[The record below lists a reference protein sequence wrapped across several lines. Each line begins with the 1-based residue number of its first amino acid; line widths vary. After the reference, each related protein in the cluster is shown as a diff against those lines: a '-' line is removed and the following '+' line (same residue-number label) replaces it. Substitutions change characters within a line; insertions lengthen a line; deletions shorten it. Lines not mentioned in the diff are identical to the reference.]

1 MIQPNWDVFSAKF
14 SHNQQ
19 VTFEWFA
26 YLLFCREFDLPKGWF
41 GFKNQSGIEKNPIEK
56 NGEVIGFQAKF
67 YSSTLSAH
75 KDDFLEM
82 LEKAKRDHSN
92 LTKILVYTNQ
102 FWGQAYSRSDKKMTS
117 PQALIDIE
125 IKAKGFNIELVWK
138 EASFFESE
146 FVCLKHSDLAKY
158 FFTEY
163 NLEGWQRYDD
173 WSNTKAE
180 PESEYLVDDDIKII
194 IPKDTSNTEHNVVD
208 GINAIR
214 EKLSNSGNSVRLVGL
229 SGVGKTRLAQALFD
243 ERIGINSLDV
253 RSVWY
258 CDIGDSPNP
267 LPEHFVEE
275 LVQNKQTYILIVDN
289 CGQDTHENL
298 TRKIKGTQIS
308 LLTIEYDV
316 KDDLPERTDVYKLQ
330 PNSTDIIKKVI
341 ERHYSHIN
349 DLNAG
354 KIAEFSGG
362 NYRLA
367 LAIASNVERTDNLA
381 LLTSSELFERLF
393 WQRGQRSD
401 DSYQVAQNFA
411 LVYSFNLEDS
421 GEEHSELDYIANF
434 TRVDSY
440 EVIERIEELKNKDIV
455 QQRGKWRAILPHV
468 LANHL
473 AKECISKKLVKH
485 LDDFI
490 RNMPSRLQTSCIKR
504 LSYLHDV
511 PKVHELVNLWFSPNG
526 WLGKK
531 LLNDE
536 YDAQDLVKFRLL
548 AHISEEQLLQLIEQ
562 KHNSNPKFLT
572 RENLHFVEISR
583 LIRSLAYEPQNFRQ
597 AFELLIY
604 FAKDEKEGER
614 DNSIRDLLIS
624 LFRLYTSETLAD
636 LELKKEVLIDLKQY
650 IEYQHILLAC
660 ISKAL
665 NFHEYGFIICNFDES
680 GRASDYGYQ
689 PQTYGEIWEW
699 VDFLLG
705 LLNELD
711 VYKNEQVREIFTNH
725 LKEIIWTCGNFEIVR
740 KYLLEFNQ
748 RSYFAEA
755 HRQVLSIIEFN
766 IDELQ
771 KNAPQLLQELE
782 KLEQELRPKKD
793 NIRELIQTYILA
805 PDHDLYRMNKN
816 TEDDSAL
823 KIPDFDNYEDLI
835 NYVGESLKD
844 IEILKENL
852 DLLIK
857 ANSGW
862 LSHQYLVQLGENT
875 AQIFE
880 SVDNCITAIQCTQI
894 NANLKK
900 SEFLLGLLKAFNQ
913 SSRNDYQKFIK
924 FLLSHSVLRNIT
936 PHMIFGSC
944 QNDEDFQY
952 YYQLFKQNRIDSTQ
966 LPRLAGCKYHNRIT
980 NEIFELFLDALIE
993 KEHWQSVHYELLEEC
1008 FFQKKLAIKYQPI
1021 LLNHIPE
1028 LVSNENNFDYF
1039 EDGLNIL
1046 LNCGSHFQDK
1056 IFNDVKNF
1064 FSTQPYLSFYREDKK
1079 FKILKLLIENSI
1091 TKFITYFI
1099 EDNEFLKKFW
1109 KRDLEKVL
1117 FYADARDVLSW
1128 VNHDQEKIKFW
1139 IENARLFSIESLQEE
1154 YNEESKVKVV
1164 WCDLLLE
1171 LFNRSNEKEALLKG
1185 LFESS
1190 ILDVRQAS
1198 GSWSEEMRR
1207 RLPSI
1212 KALKEKFES
1221 VFPELLPIIND
1232 KEQQWLIA
1240 IDKQAQQDTEREK
1253 QRSERFEW

>member
-1 MIQPNWDVFSAKF
+1 MIQPNWDIFSAKF
-14 SHNQQ
+14 SNNQQ
-19 VTFEWFA
+19 VIFEWFV
-26 YLLFCREFDLPKGWF
+26 YLLFCRELDLPKGWF

-56 NGEVIGFQAKF
+56 DGEVIGFQAKF
-67 YSSTLSAH
+67 YSTTLSAN

-82 LEKAKRDHSN
+82 LEKAKRDHAN

-125 IKAKGFNIELVWK
+125 SKSKELNIELMWR

-173 WSNTKAE
+173 WSNTKAKL
-180 PESEYLVDDDIKII
+180 ESEYLVDDDIKII
-194 IPKDTSNTEHNVVD
+194 IPKDISNTEHNVVD

-243 ERIGINSLDV
+243 ERIGTNSLDV

-275 LVQNKQTYILIVDN
+275 LVQNKRPYILIVDN
-289 CGQDTHENL
+289 CGQDTHDKL
-298 TRKIKGTQIS
+298 TRKIKDTEVS

-341 ERHYSHIN
+341 ERHFSHIN
-349 DLNAG
+349 DLNAR

-367 LAIASNVERTDNLA
+367 LAIASNIERMDNLA

-393 WQRGQRSD
+393 WQRGQRND
-401 DSYQVAQNFA
+401 DLYRVAQNFA
-411 LVYSFNLEDS
+411 LVYSFNIEDS
-421 GEEHSELDYIANF
+421 GEENSELDYISNF
-434 TRVDSY
+434 ARIDNY
-440 EVIERIEELKNKDIV
+440 DAIERIEELKNKDIV
-455 QQRGKWRAILPHV
+455 QWRGKWRAILPHV

-473 AKECISKKLVKH
+473 AKECILRRLPKH
-485 LDDFI
+485 LDEFI
-490 RNMPSRLQTSCIKR
+490 QNMPARLQMSCIKR

-511 PKVHELVNLWFSPNG
+511 PKVQELVKSWFSSTG
-526 WLGKK
+526 WLGQK
-531 LLNDE
+531 LLNEE

-548 AHISEEQLLQLIEQ
+548 AHIAEEQLLQLIEK
-562 KHNSNPKFLT
+562 KHNANPKFLT
-572 RENLHFVEISR
+572 RGNLHFVELSR
-583 LIRSLAYEPQNFRQ
+583 LIRSLAYQSQNFKK

-604 FAKDEKEGER
+604 FAKDEKEDER
-614 DNSIRDLLIS
+614 NNSIRDLVTS
-624 LFRLYTSETLAD
+624 LFRLYTSETLTN
-636 LELKKEVLIDLKQY
+636 LELKKDILTELKEHE
-650 IEYQHILLAC
+650 EYQPIILAC

-665 NFHEYGFIICNFDES
+665 NFHEYGYILYDSDES
-680 GRASDYGYQ
+680 SRSSDYGYQ
-689 PQTYGEIWEW
+689 PKTYDEIWKW
-699 VDFLLG
+699 VEFLLS

-711 VYKNEQVREIFTNH
+711 VYKNEQVREILTIH
-725 LKEIIWTCGNFEIVR
+725 LKEIIWTCGNVEIVK

-782 KLEQELRPKKD
+782 KLEQELRPKKE

-816 TEDDSAL
+816 TEDGSAL

-835 NYVGESLKD
+835 NYVGDSLKD
-844 IEILKENL
+844 IKILKENF

-862 LSHQYLVQLGENT
+862 LEHKYLIQLGENT
-875 AQIFE
+875 AHVFE
-880 SVDNCITAIQCTQI
+880 SVDNCIDVIQHTQI
-894 NANLKK
+894 NVNIKNY
-900 SEFLLGLLKAFNQ
+900 EFLLGLLKAFKKNTQ
-913 SSRNDYQKFIK
+913 NDYEQFIN
-924 FLLSHSVLRNIT
+924 FLLDHAILKNIA
-936 PHMIFGSC
+936 PPMIFNSC

-952 YYQLFKQNRIDSTQ
+952 FYRLFKQDKIDSTR
-966 LPRLAGCKYHNRIT
+966 LPRLAGCKYHNRIS

-993 KEHWQSVHYELLEEC
+993 KEHWQSVYYELLEEC
-1008 FFQKKLAIKYQPI
+1008 FFQKKLAKKYQPI

-1028 LVSNENNFDYF
+1028 LVSNENNFDHF
-1039 EDGLNIL
+1039 EDGLNVL
-1046 LNCGSHFQDK
+1046 LNCGNNFQDK
-1056 IFNDVKNF
+1056 IFNDVKEF
-1064 FSTQPYLSFYREDKK
+1064 FSIQSYLSFYREDKK
-1079 FKILKLLIENSI
+1079 FKILKLLIENNT
-1091 TKFITYFI
+1091 TKFIIHFM
-1099 EDNEFLKKFW
+1099 EDKDFLRKFW
-1109 KRDLEKVL
+1109 KGDLDKVL
-1117 FYADARDVLSW
+1117 IYANPNEVIAW
-1128 VNHDQEKIKFW
+1128 VQQDQEKIKFW
-1139 IENARLFSIESLQEE
+1139 IENARLFSIESLQDEC
-1154 YNEESKVKVV
+1154 NEESKVKVV

-1171 LFNRSNEKEALLKG
+1171 LINRSIEKEILLNG
-1185 LFESS
+1185 LFENS
-1190 ILDVRQAS
+1190 IFDVRQAS

-1232 KEQQWLIA
+1232 KEQKWLIA

>member
-14 SHNQQ
+14 SNNQQ

-67 YSSTLSAH
+67 YSTTLSAH

-125 IKAKGFNIELVWK
+125 IKAKEFNIELVWR

-173 WSNTKAE
+173 WSNTKAKL
-180 PESEYLVDDDIKII
+180 ESEYLVDDDIKII

-214 EKLSNSGNSVRLVGL
+214 KKLSNSENSVRLVGL

-267 LPEHFVEE
+267 PPEHFVEE
-275 LVQNKQTYILIVDN
+275 LVQNKQIYILIVDN

-298 TRKIKGTQIS
+298 TRKIKDTQIS

-330 PNSTDIIKKVI
+330 PNSTEIIKKVI

-349 DLNAG
+349 DLNAS

-401 DSYQVAQNFA
+401 DLYQVAQNFA

-434 TRVDSY
+434 ARVDSY

-485 LDDFI
+485 LDEFI

-511 PKVHELVNLWFSPNG
+511 PKVQELVKLWFSPNG

-572 RENLHFVEISR
+572 RDNSHFVELSR
-583 LIRSLAYEPQNFRQ
+583 LIRSLAYEPQNFRKV
-597 AFELLIY
+597 FELLIY

-614 DNSIRDLLIS
+614 DNSIRYLVTS

-636 LELKKEVLIDLKQY
+636 LKLKKVVLINLKQH
-650 IEYQHILLAC
+650 IEYLPILLAC

-665 NFHEYGFIICNFDES
+665 NFHEYGFIIRDFDES

-699 VDFLLG
+699 IDFLLS

-711 VYKNEQVREIFTNH
+711 IHNVEQARKIFTNH
-725 LKEIIWTCGNFEIVR
+725 LKEIIWTCGSFEIIR

-816 TEDDSAL
+816 AEDDSAL

-844 IEILKENL
+844 IKILKENL

-862 LSHQYLVQLGENT
+862 LAHQHLIQLGEKTFDIFDNVEDCIEIIKNT
-875 AQIFE
+875 IIDT
-880 SVDNCITAIQCTQI
+880 DN
-894 NANLKK
+894 KK
-900 SEFLLGLLKAFNQ
+900 PEFLLGLLKACK
-913 SSRNDYQKFIK
+913 RNSNEDYIIFIK
-924 FLLSHSVLRNIT
+924 FLLEHEILRTIVSLL
-936 PHMIFGSC
+936 IFNSC
-944 QNDEDFQY
+944 DVSEDFQF
-952 YYQLFKQNRIDSTQ
+952 LCELIREDKVSISE
-966 LPRLAGCKYHNRIT
+966 LPRLAGCKYHNKISS
-980 NEIFELFLDALIE
+980 EVFELLLDVFVE
-993 KEHWQSVHYELLEEC
+993 KQFWDRVHYELLEEC
-1008 FFQKKLAIKYQPI
+1008 FFQKNLTEKYQSI
-1021 LLNHIPE
+1021 LLSHVPE
-1028 LVSNENNFDYF
+1028 LVSSNSNFDHA
-1039 EDGLNIL
+1039 EDGLNVL

-1079 FKILKLLIENSI
+1079 FKILKLLIENSA

-1099 EDNEFLKKFW
+1099 EDNDFLKKFW
-1109 KRDLEKVL
+1109 KGDLDKVL
-1117 FYADARDVLSW
+1117 AYANPNEVLSW
-1128 VNHDQEKIKFW
+1128 AEQDQEKIKFW
-1139 IENARLFSIESLQEE
+1139 IENARLFSIESLQDEC
-1154 YNEESKVKVV
+1154 NEESKVKVV

-1171 LFNRSNEKEALLKG
+1171 LINRSIEKEILLNG
-1185 LFESS
+1185 LFENS
-1190 ILDVRQAS
+1190 IFDVRQAS

-1232 KEQQWLIA
+1232 KEQKWLIV